1 MAALLKQLEDR
12 RKQYWIIDAK
22 MNRIPGQT
30 QLFQDI
36 IDRLNLPI
44 AERFRFYLY
53 YGGNGAWKSFV
64 GGISYCSDGTRVWRQ
79 KYWLPF
85 IGAKKEYMDCY

>member
-1 MAALLKQLEDR
+1 MIDPQEIADKIKITQPFQIGNKKNEMGALLKQLEDR
-12 RKQYWIIDAK
+12 RKQYGIIDAK

-30 QLFQDI
+30 ELFKDI

-53 YGGNGAWKSFV
+53 YGGNGA
-64 GGISYCSDGTRVWRQ
+64 
-79 KYWLPF
+79 
-85 IGAKKEYMDCY
+85 

>member
-1 MAALLKQLEDR
+1 MPKIDDKHIAEQIKVVQPFQIGNKKNEMAALLKQLEDR
-12 RKQYWIIDAK
+12 RKQYGIIDAK

-53 YGGNGAWKSFV
+53 YGGNGA
-64 GGISYCSDGTRVWRQ
+64 
-79 KYWLPF
+79 
-85 IGAKKEYMDCY
+85 